1 MADDI
6 APAEDRRWYLG
17 IIDWAKNVVRAALL
31 DVEFY
36 NRAEAEPGLD
46 AQAAVTV
53 ALATALSGVGAA
65 IATDANLLVGA
76 AVGMLAGLV
85 GWLIWAALAL
95 VVGTKAFGGTADYGE
110 MRRVVGFALA
120 PLAIGVIPWL
130 GFVGAAW
137 ALVAA
142 TIGIREGMDF
152 DTLRA
157 VGTVIAGWVAWLVLS
172 VAVQWIADVTITPS
186 LPF

>member
-1 MADDI
+1 VSDAD
-6 APAEDRRWYLG
+6 PARDRG
-17 IIDWAKNVVRAALL
+17 SDTGVVDWAKNVVRAVLL
-31 DVEFY
+31 DVGFY
-36 NRAEAEPGLD
+36 NRAEAEPGLE

-53 ALATALSGVGAA
+53 ALATALSGIGAA
-65 IATDANLLVGA
+65 IATEANLLVGA

-85 GWLIWAALAL
+85 GWLLWAALAL
-95 VVGTKAFGGTADYGE
+95 LVGTKVFGGTADFGE
-110 MRRVVGFALA
+110 MRRVLGFALA

-137 ALVAA
+137 SLVAA

-152 DTLRA
+152 DTPRA
-157 VGTVIAGWVAWLVLS
+157 VGTVIVGWAAWLALS
-172 VAVQWIADVTITPS
+172 VTVQWIADVTITPS

>member
-1 MADDI
+1 MTDDTESSGGHG
-6 APAEDRRWYLG
+6 PVQG
-17 IIDWAKNVVRAALL
+17 IVDWAKNVVRAVLF

-36 NRAEAEPGLD
+36 NRAEADSGLE

-65 IATDANLLVGA
+65 IATEANLLVGA
-76 AVGMLAGLV
+76 AVGMLAGLL
-85 GWLIWAALAL
+85 GWLIWAGLAL
-95 VVGTKAFGGTADYGE
+95 VVGTKAFGGTADFGE
-110 MRRVVGFALA
+110 MRRVLGFALA

-137 ALVAA
+137 SLVAA

-157 VGTVIAGWVAWLVLS
+157 VGTVIAGWVAWLILS
-172 VAVQWIADVTITPS
+172 VGVQWIADVTITPS